1 MQDQH
6 KKVLQFAVVAL
17 VIILAA
23 SFVYTKMT
31 DTRFGGGYATQSS
44 GLGGEMDYAMA
55 PGEPMM
61 MKSASLSADSEES
74 FAISDD
80 GANDVVETDRL
91 IIKTGR
97 FSVVVE
103 NVAEAINAVAKFTT
117 DNGGFV
123 VTSNIDEY
131 SSIPSGSVTVRIPSE
146 LFDKGIDNAKSL
158 GDVKSERVS
167 GQDVTEEFVDLGAR
181 LKSLQSSEEQFL
193 QIMKRAVKI
202 EDVLAVQRE
211 LTRVRSQIESLEG
224 RRKYLTESAKLSTMT
239 INLSTDSSALP
250 VIEDDTWKPLRTIK
264 EAARDVVL
272 AFQIIGDGII
282 WFVLYIPVIL
292 VYIGLLWIVYWLG
305 MKVYKR
311 IKK

>member
-1 MQDQH
+1 MQNQH
-6 KKVLQFAVVAL
+6 KKGLQFAIVAL
-17 VIILAA
+17 ILILAA

-31 DTRFGGGYATQSS
+31 NKGVGSGYATQSS

-55 PGEPMM
+55 PPGEPMM
-61 MKSASLSADSEES
+61 MKSTNLSADAEES
-74 FAISDD
+74 YGLDD
-80 GANDVVETDRL
+80 GANEVAETDRL

-103 NVAEAINAVAKFTT
+103 NVAEAINSVAKFATE
-117 DNGGFV
+117 NGGFV

-146 LFDKGIDNAKSL
+146 LFDKGIDNAKGL
-158 GDVKSERVS
+158 GEVKSERVS

-181 LKSLQSSEEQFL
+181 LKSLQASEEQFL

-224 RRKYLTESAKLSTMT
+224 RRKYLSESAKLSTMT

-250 VIEDDTWKPLRTIK
+250 VIEDDKWKPVRTIK

-305 MKVYKR
+305 MLGYKKF
-311 IKK
+311 KK